1 MSKPPFKLNPVIG
14 GALPFDPNRGA
25 AELQAAHAA
34 GTRGDFVGYAIAS
47 TTREDVAYI
56 NQIVARI
63 AELGVKHKLPV
74 PSTLQLGMDVCLAHA
89 RQPLNLWALL
99 AGSDDD
105 LTHDVLGIGRNI
117 DRMTGELGNGFKPR
131 NLKVPS

>member
-1 MSKPPFKLNPVIG
+1 MKPPFKLNPVIG
-14 GALPFDPNRGA
+14 GGLPFDPQRGA
-25 AELQAAHAA
+25 AELEAAHASGA
-34 GTRGDFVGYAIAS
+34 RGDFVGHAIAT

-56 NQIVARI
+56 NQIIARVA
-63 AELGVKHKLPV
+63 ALAVQHKLPIA
-74 PSTLQLGMDVCLAHA
+74 STLQLGLDLCLAHA

-99 AGSDDD
+99 AGGDDD

-117 DRMTGELGNGFKPR
+117 DRLTGELGNGFKPR